1 MKNKLYYMLP
11 VLYISVFAFILY
23 VNGVF
28 TGDINS
34 VSNLIIN
41 VGFLVVIGILLLI
54 SCISFSR
61 LNEATDD
68 LVSVS
73 NEMNNRREAFQK
85 NLWSEYRQ
93 KKDVFSN
100 LLLNQ
105 QFEKY
110 QRRIAVHTTSKGTVT
125 EGCPIEEYIN
135 EDLLDQ
141 IGHTYF
147 NSAISGTMTGL
158 GILGTFLGLS
168 LGMSSFSGNDIFA
181 VSDNIAPLLDGMK
194 VAFHTSV
201 YGIFFSLVFTL
212 VYRSLMSDAYEK
224 LSFFLS
230 SFRECA
236 APVVSPVDEDLS
248 TMLIYQANMAN
259 SLKTMMDLMKGN
271 AEEQIKGVDK
281 IVQLFTYRMSD
292 MLGNDLEKLGRNLS
306 HACEAQSIYASNFQ
320 RLEESTRQLL
330 EASRIMNETMNLTLK
345 KEREIEKTLSG
356 LSEDLSSELYAFSR
370 MRNMYEKQ

>member
-1 MKNKLYYMLP
+1 MRNKLYYILP
-11 VLYISVFAFILY
+11 VLYISVFVFILY

-28 TGDINS
+28 TGEMNS
-34 VSNLIIN
+34 VSNLMIN
-41 VGFLVVIGILLLI
+41 VGFLVVIGILLLL
-54 SCISFSR
+54 SFISFNR
-61 LNEATDD
+61 LNQVTDD
-68 LVSVS
+68 LVAVS
-73 NEMNNRREAFQK
+73 NDMNNRREAFQK

-100 LLLNQ
+100 IKLNQ

-110 QRRIAVHTTSKGTVT
+110 QRRIAAHTTPKGTVT

-135 EDLLDQ
+135 EDFLDQ
-141 IGHTYF
+141 IGRTYF

-168 LGMSSFSGNDIFA
+168 MGMGSFSGNDIFA
-181 VSDNIAPLLDGMK
+181 VSDNIAPLLSGMK

-201 YGIFFSLVFTL
+201 YGIFFSLVFTF

-224 LSFFLS
+224 LSLFQV

-236 APVVSPVDEDLS
+236 APVVSPIDEDMS

-259 SLKTMMDLMKGN
+259 SLKTIMELMKGN

-281 IVQLFTYRMSD
+281 IVQLFTYRMAD
-292 MLGNDLEKLGRNLS
+292 MMGADMEKLGKSLS
-306 HACEAQSIYASNFQ
+306 QACEAQSTYASNFQ
-320 RLEESTRQLL
+320 RLEESTRLLL
-330 EASRIMNETMNLTLK
+330 EASRTMNETMNQTLK
-345 KEREIEKTLSG
+345 KETEIEKTLSG

-370 MRNMYEKQ
+370 MRNMYEK

>member
-1 MKNKLYYMLP
+1 MKNKLYYILP

-28 TGDINS
+28 TGEITS
-34 VSNLIIN
+34 VSNLVIN
-41 VGFLVVIGILLLI
+41 AGFLVAIGILLLI
-54 SCISFSR
+54 SFISFNR
-61 LNEATDD
+61 LNQVTDD

-73 NEMNNRREAFQK
+73 NEMNNRREAYQK

-100 LLLNQ
+100 LTLNQ

-110 QRRIAVHTTSKGTVT
+110 QRRIAAHTTPKGTVT
-125 EGCPIEEYIN
+125 EGCSIEEYIN
-135 EDLLDQ
+135 EELLDQ
-141 IGHTYF
+141 IGRTYF

-168 LGMSSFSGNDIFA
+168 MGMSSFSGNDIFA
-181 VSDNIAPLLDGMK
+181 VSDNIAPLLSGMK

-201 YGIFFSLVFTL
+201 YGIFFSLVFTF

-224 LSFFLS
+224 LSLFQQT
-230 SFRECA
+230 FRECA
-236 APVVSPVDEDLS
+236 APVVNPIDEDMS
-248 TMLIYQANMAN
+248 AMLIYQANMAN
-259 SLKTMMDLMKGN
+259 SLKTIMELMKGN
-271 AEEQIKGVDK
+271 AEDQIKGVDK

-292 MLGNDLEKLGRNLS
+292 MMGADMEKLGKNLS
-306 HACEAQSIYASNFQ
+306 QACEAQSVYAANFQ
-320 RLEESTRQLL
+320 RLEESTRLLL
-330 EASRIMNETMNLTLK
+330 EASRTMNETMNLTLK
-345 KEREIEKTLSG
+345 KETEIERTLSG

-370 MRNMYEKQ
+370 MRNVYEK